1 MGKVIFGAILGAGIG
16 LFLGW
21 LPSYEAARWD
31 IVQPAAQTT
40 IRYTLD
46 LARLLHPLSMMI
58 GTAAGGIIGAIAGRV
73 AADPNTTPLPLW
85 VPIAFLVLLVGVL
98 LIGAIQL
105 LSSSDRPVPPVA
117 VPQPAHQP
125 TTAKAIP
132 NPAPNEPQPMPPPP

>member
-46 LARLLHPLSMMI
+46 LARFLQPLSMMI

-85 VPIAFLVLLVGVL
+85 VPMAVLVVFVTVAVLGAGVFVLQFRSPTPQRQGPDELVL
-98 LIGAIQL
+98 
-105 LSSSDRPVPPVA
+105 PPE
-117 VPQPAHQP
+117 PKESQKPAQ
-125 TTAKAIP
+125 K
-132 NPAPNEPQPMPPPP
+132 